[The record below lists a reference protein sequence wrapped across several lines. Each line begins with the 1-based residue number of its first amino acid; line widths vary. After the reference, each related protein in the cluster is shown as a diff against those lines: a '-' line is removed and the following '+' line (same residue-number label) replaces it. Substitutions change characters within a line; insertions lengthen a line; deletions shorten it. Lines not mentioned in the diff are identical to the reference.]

1 MITDAWIL
9 FTVFGLLFAGGTTF
23 TTYRLAVADALGPI
37 PLWSWTGGAAVVA
50 VVDIGA
56 VYGGLLDLT
65 NGAPSGSRIG
75 WTVAVVVVAVMF
87 AALVFSLAGGDA
99 TSPTPRWLRWRLAGC
114 AFTGV
119 MTVSGVVCVF
129 LN

>member
-1 MITDAWIL
+1 MTTDAWVL
-9 FTVFGLLFAGGTTF
+9 YTVFGLLFAMGTTL
-23 TTYRLAVADALGPI
+23 TTYRLALADALGAI

-50 VVDIGA
+50 VLDIGA

-75 WTVAVVVVAVMF
+75 WTVAVVVAAVMF
-87 AALVFSLAGGDA
+87 AALVFSL
-99 TSPTPRWLRWRLAGC
+99 TSGSAIAPTPRWLRWRLAGC
-114 AFTGV
+114 TFSGV
-119 MTVSGVVCVF
+119 LTVVGVVCVF

>member
-1 MITDAWIL
+1 VTTNAWGL
-9 FTVFGLLFAGGTTF
+9 FTVFGLLFAVGATL

-56 VYGGLLDLT
+56 VYGALLDLT

-75 WTVAVVVVAVMF
+75 WTAAVVVAAVMF
-87 AALVFSLAGGDA
+87 AALVFSLTGGSA
-99 TSPTPRWLRWRLAGC
+99 TAPTPRWLRWRIAGC
-114 AFTGV
+114 AFSGV
-119 MTVSGVVCVF
+119 LTVVGVVCAFV
-129 LN
+129 N

>member
-1 MITDAWIL
+1 MTTDAWVL
-9 FTVFGLLFAGGTTF
+9 FAVFGLLFAAGTTL
-23 TTYRLAVADALGPI
+23 TTYRLAVADALSSI

-56 VYGGLLDLT
+56 VYGLLLDLT

-75 WTVAVVVVAVMF
+75 WTVAVIVAAAMF
-87 AALVFSLAGGDA
+87 AALVFCLTAGSA
-99 TSPTPRWLRWRLAGC
+99 TAPTPRWLRWRLAGST
-114 AFTGV
+114 FSGV
-119 MTVSGVVCVF
+119 LTVVGVVCVF